1 MSRILPSYLS
11 TLRKQRGLSQPDLA
25 QLLDIS
31 ASLLCKVE
39 SLSRRPTARV
49 ILPAEIV
56 FGIPAREIFPG
67 AYGEIEQAVGH
78 RARMLLNQL
87 NDRSDPVS
95 VEKKRFI
102 KEITARSDHIKKGV

>member
-39 SLSRRPTARV
+39 SLARRPTARV

-67 AYGEIEQAVGH
+67 AYSEIEHAIGQ
-78 RARMLLNQL
+78 RARQLLNRL
-87 NDRSDPVS
+87 EKHSDPAS
-95 VEKKRFI
+95 VEKRRLI
-102 KEITARSDHIKKGV
+102 KEIIARLGQCKKAA